1 MFKSLKTRRLLS
13 TLTAALI
20 ASGIVTAIALANIE
34 PVSHK
39 VLLTSTNTK
48 LAVSTAT
55 VECQYATATGTTASP
70 ASKEFSIGAPLFE
83 NAGATECSTSLG
95 APAKVTT
102 KGEWKVKEL
111 SATEAEI
118 EVPKEGAIITIPAAG
133 CEIIVAPTAAALIKT
148 TKLTNGVKKTP
159 LAAPTTAEFAGV
171 SVPIKTIGPA
181 PCPSATTSTFGGL
194 FTLADVT
201 TLSEFIKF

>member
-48 LAVSTAT
+48 LQIGALP

-83 NAGATECSTSLG
+83 NPGAVECVSTVGISE
-95 APAKVTT
+95 KVST

-118 EVPKEGAIITIPAAG
+118 EVPKEGATITIPTTS
-133 CEIIVAPTAAALIKT
+133 CQIIVAPTAAAIIKT
-148 TKLTNGVKKTP
+148 TKLTNGVRKVP
-159 LAAPTTAEFAGV
+159 LAAPTTAEFTGV
-171 SVPIKTIGPA
+171 TVPIGAVP
-181 PCPSATTSTFGGL
+181 PCTSPTTATFSGL
-194 FTLADVT
+194 FTLADVSS
-201 TLSEFIKF
+201 LSEIIKF